1 MAWFWIVAAL
11 AAAWCERIWLK
22 FPCRSAI
29 WFSYCLRFQNVLVR
43 GTKMTTKTVFS
54 ECLQVSKP
62 SRIGHHLV
70 DICFFEAMPMR
81 LLRLLR
87 NLPHSQRK
95 AQLRNQK
102 LLSWEV
108 VISSKFQSILS
119 FLHHPCRNF
128 PTQAVALLFVAVFSR
143 SLVLKSSSQCIH
155 TNHWTD
161 GKTTVVRTALIAHPP
176 HSPLMQLIPTN
187 TKGNY
192 IMLSIC

>member
-1 MAWFWIVAAL
+1 MGQQFDFLIAFGFTMFESEA
-11 AAAWCERIWLK
+11 RRRQQRQ
-22 FPCRSAI
+22 F
-29 WFSYCLRFQNVLVR
+29 FQNVFRSQNHRELDII
-43 GTKMTTKTVFS
+43 KS
-54 ECLQVSKP
+54 A
-62 SRIGHHLV
+62 V
-70 DICFFEAMPMR
+70 DICVFEAMPMR

-155 TNHWTD
+155 TNH
-161 GKTTVVRTALIAHPP
+161 
-176 HSPLMQLIPTN
+176 
-187 TKGNY
+187 
-192 IMLSIC
+192 

>member
-22 FPCRSAI
+22 FLCGSPI
-29 WFSYCLRFQNVLVR
+29 WFSYCFRFQNVRVR

-62 SRIGHHLV
+62 SRISHHLV

-108 VISSKFQSILS
+108 LISNKFQWIAVLS
-119 FLHHPCRNF
+119 SPSMSERY
-128 PTQAVALLFVAVFSR
+128 PPIQKA
-143 SLVLKSSSQCIH
+143 
-155 TNHWTD
+155 
-161 GKTTVVRTALIAHPP
+161 TASCYQYVNLRRADP
-176 HSPLMQLIPTN
+176 
-187 TKGNY
+187 
-192 IMLSIC
+192 

>member
-108 VISSKFQSILS
+108 VISSKFQSILF

-128 PTQAVALLFVAVFSR
+128 PTQAVALLFVAVFFTISCFEKFIPVYPYKPLNR
-143 SLVLKSSSQCIH
+143 WKDNSGADRPDS
-155 TNHWTD
+155 
-161 GKTTVVRTALIAHPP
+161 PP
-176 HSPLMQLIPTN
+176 SP
-187 TKGNY
+187 
-192 IMLSIC
+192 